1 MTHWLEGLEDR
12 LASAGDTGPAGLA
25 ARLDAMVAALNLR
38 GFTSLGYDYT
48 PVPTTPEGG
57 LIGPSLLEI
66 RNIDAEMP
74 RLWLSDGFCEI
85 DPMQELSIKA
95 NKPFFWSCRSDGETR
110 GDSGDGN
117 ALVPI
122 VTARHRPVLDYLK
135 DTRMTIGVSV
145 PMRLANGG
153 LATFN
158 AVRIDPEP
166 GFEKDA
172 RRAMSEIALA
182 AYAFHNA
189 ALDCYDPSQLATRH
203 VRLSPREREC
213 IQYCAKGL
221 TAKQI
226 AYRLDRSP
234 ATVMLHLK
242 SATRKLGARN
252 RVQAVARAAHYRL
265 LEGAC

>member
-1 MTHWLEGLEDR
+1 MSRWLEGLEDR
-12 LASAGDTGPAGLA
+12 LSSVAGLGP
-25 ARLDAMVAALNLR
+25 RLDAMIAALQDL

-48 PVPTTPEGG
+48 PVPTTPEGV
-57 LIGPSLLEI
+57 LISPSLLEI
-66 RNIDAEMP
+66 RNIDSEMP
-74 RLWLSDGFCEI
+74 ELWSKGFCQI
-85 DPMQELSIKA
+85 DPMQELAVKA
-95 NKPFFWSCRSDGETR
+95 NAPFMWSCNEAA
-110 GDSGDGN
+110 GDPEEN
-117 ALVPI
+117 ALAGV
-122 VTARHRPVLDYLK
+122 VTDRHRPVIHYCR
-135 DTRMTIGVSV
+135 DTRMTIGVTV
-145 PMRLANGG
+145 PMRLAQGG

-172 RRAMSEIALA
+172 RHHMMEIALA
-182 AYAFHNA
+182 GYAFHNA
-189 ALDCYDPSQLATRH
+189 ALETYDPDSMPSRH

-213 IQYCAKGL
+213 LKLCAKGM

-226 AYRLDRSP
+226 AYQLDRSP

-265 LEGAC
+265 LDGAC

>member
-1 MTHWLEGLEDR
+1 MSHWLEGLEDR
-12 LASAGDTGPAGLA
+12 LAGAAGLG
-25 ARLDAMVAALNLR
+25 ARLDVMAKALQAR

-48 PVPTTPEGG
+48 PVPTTPEGD
-57 LIGPSLLEI
+57 LISPSLLEI

-74 RLWLSDGFCEI
+74 NLWCNGGFCQI
-85 DPMQELSIKA
+85 DPMQELAITA
-95 NKPFFWSCRSDGETR
+95 NAPFMWSCNRMDTPPEE
-110 GDSGDGN
+110 N
-117 ALVPI
+117 ALVGML
-122 VTARHRPVLDYLK
+122 TDRHQPVIHYLK

-145 PMRLANGG
+145 PMRLAKGG

-172 RRAMSEIALA
+172 RHHMAEIALA
-182 AYAFHNA
+182 GYAFHNA
-189 ALDCYDPSQLATRH
+189 ALESYDPGAIACGH
-203 VRLSPREREC
+203 VRLTPREREC
-213 IQYCAKGL
+213 LKFCAKGL

-226 AYRLDRSP
+226 AFRLDRSP

-265 LEGAC
+265 LDGAC

>member
-1 MTHWLEGLEDR
+1 MSRWLEGVEDR
-12 LASAGDTGPAGLA
+12 LAAAEGLG
-25 ARLDAMVAALNLR
+25 ARLDAMLAALGSR

-48 PVPTTPEGG
+48 PVPTTPDGAP
-57 LIGPSLLEI
+57 IPPSLLEI

-74 RLWLSDGFCEI
+74 ELWVNGGFCQI
-85 DPMQELSIKA
+85 DPMQELAIGASS
-95 NKPFFWSCRSDGETR
+95 PFLWSCNRDADTSR
-110 GDSGDGN
+110 GDPALN
-117 ALVPI
+117 ALVGI
-122 VTARHRPVLDYLK
+122 LEERHRPVIRYLK
-135 DTRMTIGVSV
+135 DTRMTIGVTV
-145 PMRLANGG
+145 PMRLAAGG

-172 RRAMSEIALA
+172 RYHLREVALA
-182 AYAFHNA
+182 GYAFHNA
-189 ALDCYDPSQLATRH
+189 ALECFDPASLPTRH
-203 VRLSPREREC
+203 VKLSPRETEC
-213 IQYCAKGL
+213 LKLCAKGM

-226 AYRLDRSP
+226 AFKLDRSP

-265 LEGAC
+265 LDGAC

>member
-1 MTHWLEGLEDR
+1 MSRWLEGLEDR
-12 LASAGDTGPAGLA
+12 LAGAVGLG
-25 ARLDAMVAALNLR
+25 ARLDVMLAALETR

-48 PVPTTPEGG
+48 PVPTTPDGD
-57 LIGPSLLEI
+57 LISPSLLEI

-74 RLWLSDGFCEI
+74 ALWTTGGFCQI
-85 DPMQELSIKA
+85 DPMQELAVRA
-95 NKPFFWSCRSDGETR
+95 NGPFMWSCSREADERR
-110 GDSGDGN
+110 GDPGEN
-117 ALVPI
+117 ALVGML
-122 VTARHRPVLDYLK
+122 TERHQPVIHYLK
-135 DTRMTIGVSV
+135 DTRMTIGVTV
-145 PMRLANGG
+145 PMRLAKGG

-158 AVRIDPEP
+158 VVRIDPEP
-166 GFEKDA
+166 GFEQDA
-172 RRAMSEIALA
+172 RHHMAEIALA
-182 AYAFHNA
+182 GYAFHNA
-189 ALDCYDPSQLATRH
+189 ALESFDPDAMPSRH

-213 IQYCAKGL
+213 LKLCAKGL

-265 LEGAC
+265 LDGAC

>member
-1 MTHWLEGLEDR
+1 MTRWLEGLEDR
-12 LASAGDTGPAGLA
+12 LSSVAGLG
-25 ARLDAMVAALNLR
+25 ARLDAMIMALKHL

-48 PVPTTPEGG
+48 PVPMTPEGD
-57 LIGPSLLEI
+57 LISPSLLEI

-74 RLWLSDGFCEI
+74 ELWTKGGFCQI
-85 DPMQELSIKA
+85 DPMQELAVNA
-95 NKPFFWSCRSDGETR
+95 NGPFMWSCNKMDGDPDE
-110 GDSGDGN
+110 N
-117 ALVPI
+117 ALAGV
-122 VTARHRPVLDYLK
+122 VTDRHQPVIHYCL
-135 DTRMTIGVSV
+135 DTRMTIGVTV
-145 PMRLANGG
+145 PMRLAQGG

-158 AVRIDPEP
+158 AVCVDPEP

-172 RRAMSEIALA
+172 RNHIQEIALA
-182 AYAFHNA
+182 GYTFHNA
-189 ALDCYDPSQLATRH
+189 ALESYDPGAIQSRH

-213 IQYCAKGL
+213 LKLSARGM

-226 AYRLDRSP
+226 AFKLDRSP

-265 LEGAC
+265 LDGAC